1 MDACVSHSIDSASA
15 PQQPYDP
22 SVLLMVTPPGL
33 RASARTGHVGRAGL
47 WAALHNLAWE
57 NEEKEEIERWGEG
70 NRCTNG

>member
-1 MDACVSHSIDSASA
+1 MSHSIESASA

-33 RASARTGHVGRAGL
+33 RASARTGHVGRAGSR
-47 WAALHNLAWE
+47 AALHNLAWE
-57 NEEKEEIERWGEG
+57 NEEKEEKERLGGGVGG